1 MTDNV
6 HTTSQPIEKLRLT
19 NALTLD
25 DLFADIKS
33 AYSSLDFDLP
43 GGTLEL
49 RNPFSLS
56 GDDRAELTTLQ
67 KSLRQKDKSPEV
79 NDEKGEDESDEDY
92 EARLE
97 LEEEAAEAYGKVVEA
112 RTQETIRKIIRV
124 VANDQTLA
132 SVLLDAIGENTAGLM
147 VLLQKYT
154 KAVQV
159 GEA

>member
-1 MTDNV
+1 M
-6 HTTSQPIEKLRLT
+6 T

-43 GGTLEL
+43 GGKLEL

-56 GDDRAELTTLQ
+56 GSERAELTTLQ
-67 KSLRQKDKSPEV
+67 KSLRSKDKAPEV
-79 NDEKGEDESDEDY
+79 NEEQYEGEPDEDY

-97 LEEEAAEAYGKVVEA
+97 LEEEAAEEYAKAVEA
-112 RTQETIRKIIRV
+112 RTQDTIRKIIRLV
-124 VANDQTLA
+124 SNDQTLA
-132 SVLLDAIGENTAGLM
+132 GVLLDALGDNTAGLM